1 MSVKVKIQNLE
12 QFKSNLKG
20 YVNQFADKKQQ
31 QQVLRPGAVV
41 LRNAAKKLVPKS
53 DKDHYY
59 YRKGK
64 KTKILSGNLQNSMY
78 VYREA
83 TGEVSVGPRVLRRIQ
98 GLESI
103 GSNPKNSSGYYSHMI
118 YKGATEFRDKIT
130 GTALIGNLTK
140 INAAMARAVERV
152 NKRIAKKYGFQ

>member
-83 TGEVSVGPRVLRRIQ
+83 TGEVSVGPRVLRKTLGPICTSPVLTLNTYIEFRK
-98 GLESI
+98 LPESI
-103 GSNPKNSSGYYSHMI
+103 FTFCP
-118 YKGATEFRDKIT
+118 
-130 GTALIGNLTK
+130 
-140 INAAMARAVERV
+140 AR
-152 NKRIAKKYGFQ
+152 